1 MFHFVWAAAV
11 AALGALIALDYR
23 NLAIRM
29 YDIIGMVTPGGPP
42 DPRFTPDHLR
52 VIWAILAI
60 VFAVVAIVRGVA
72 LFG

>member
-1 MFHFVWAAAV
+1 MFQFVWAVAV
-11 AALGALIALDYR
+11 AVLGSLIALDYR
-23 NLAIRM
+23 NLALRV

-42 DPRFTPDHLR
+42 SPRFTPDHLK
-52 VIWAILAI
+52 VVWAILAV

>member
-1 MFHFVWAAAV
+1 MWAV
-11 AALGALIALDYR
+11 AVTALGTLSALDYR

-42 DPRFTPDHLR
+42 DFHFTPGHLR
-52 VIWAILAI
+52 VIWAIPVI
-60 VFAVVAIVRGVA
+60 VFAVVAIVRGVT